1 MPVFCSSCGGP
12 NNDEAR
18 FCSSCGSQITKVS
31 ITLTKE
37 TVLDGRYKIIELIK
51 AGGMGA
57 VYKAVD
63 NRLDEL
69 CAVKEM
75 FSNYTTQE
83 DQDYAEKRFYQEA
96 KTLAKLRHINLPR
109 VIDHFKH
116 QGKFY
121 LVMDFI
127 EGEDLEAILKREG
140 KGGLPEKRIVEY
152 SIQILDVL
160 TYLHNQPSPI
170 VYRDLKPPNIMIQ
183 RGDGKIMLIDFGIA
197 RTVQPGSVT
206 KKTSVGTEG
215 YIAPEQYVGK
225 PEPRSDIY
233 SLGATM
239 HHLLTGMEPM
249 IPFHFTPANKINPLI
264 SERLNDFVMKALQMK
279 PEDRFS
285 TAEEMKKILM
295 ETQIPATQ
303 AGYSNGLPIGA
314 SPRITVVAQ
323 TEPVYRTLPK
333 PEEPVY
339 RTLPKSEEPVY
350 RTLPKPEEPV
360 YRTLPKSEEPVYR
373 TLPPKSQSEEHAYR
387 TLPPK
392 PQEGPEGMI
401 LIPEGEFIVGSDG
414 GDASCRPQQKVYLP
428 AFYIDKYPVSHL
440 MYRKFVRETNHKIPF
455 MEEKE
460 FKEYCWTKEKNYP
473 PGKANQPVV
482 LVSWYDAYA
491 YAKWAGKRLPWE
503 LEWEKAARGTDGR
516 MYPWGDKW
524 EIGKANCLTGGI
536 GSTSPR
542 EMFPMDKSIY
552 GVMEMAGNVK
562 EWTGDYFYPYP
573 YKGPYKK
580 GKMITIRGGSWSE
593 NPNFLTVYLRS
604 RNLPHFK
611 YNNLGFRCAMNV
623 NNEQ

>member
-1 MPVFCSSCGGP
+1 MPIFCSNCGSP

-63 NRLDEL
+63 NRLDEP

-109 VIDHFKH
+109 VIDHFQH

-127 EGEDLEAILKREG
+127 EGEDLEAIVKREG
-140 KGGLPEKRIVEY
+140 KGGLSEKRVVEY

-160 TYLHNQPSPI
+160 AYLHNQPSPI

-183 RGDGKIMLIDFGIA
+183 RSDGKIMLIDFGIA

-285 TAEEMKKILM
+285 TAEEMKKILL

-303 AGYSNGLPIGA
+303 AGYSKGLSIGA
-314 SPRITVVAQ
+314 SPRITVVSQ
-323 TEPVYRTLPK
+323 P
-333 PEEPVY
+333 
-339 RTLPKSEEPVY
+339 
-350 RTLPKPEEPV
+350 EPV

-373 TLPPKSQSEEHAYR
+373 TLPPKQ
-387 TLPPK
+387 
-392 PQEGPEGMI
+392 QEAPEGMI
-401 LIPEGEFIVGSDG
+401 LIPEGEFIAGSDG

-440 MYRKFVRETNHKIPF
+440 MYRKFVRETGHKIPF

-460 FKEYCWTKEKNYP
+460 SKDYCWTKEKNYP

-524 EIGKANCLTGGI
+524 EIGRANCLIGGI

-593 NPNFLTVYLRS
+593 NPNFLTVYQRS
-604 RNLPHFK
+604 RNLPHVK
-611 YNNLGFRCAMNV
+611 CNNLGFRCAMDV
-623 NNEQ
+623 TSDQ

>member
-1 MPVFCSSCGGP
+1 MPIFCNSCGSP
-12 NNDEAR
+12 NSDEAR

-63 NRLDEL
+63 NRLDEP

-83 DQDYAEKRFYQEA
+83 DQSYAEKRFYQEA

-109 VIDHFKH
+109 VIDHFQH

-140 KGGLPEKRIVEY
+140 KGGLAEKRVVEY

-160 TYLHNQPSPI
+160 AYLHNQPSPI

-183 RGDGKIMLIDFGIA
+183 RNDGKIMLIDFGIA

-264 SERLNDFVMKALQMK
+264 TDMLNDFVMKALQMK

-285 TAEEMKKILM
+285 TAEEMKKILL
-295 ETQIPATQ
+295 ETQIPASQ
-303 AGYSNGLPIGA
+303 AGYSNGLSIGA
-314 SPRITVVAQ
+314 SPRITVVSQ
-323 TEPVYRTLPK
+323 P
-333 PEEPVY
+333 EPVY

-350 RTLPKPEEPV
+350 RTLPKSEEPV

-373 TLPPKSQSEEHAYR
+373 TLPPK
-387 TLPPK
+387 
-392 PQEGPEGMI
+392 
-401 LIPEGEFIVGSDG
+401 
-414 GDASCRPQQKVYLP
+414 QQ
-428 AFYIDKYPVSHL
+428 
-440 MYRKFVRETNHKIPF
+440 
-455 MEEKE
+455 
-460 FKEYCWTKEKNYP
+460 
-473 PGKANQPVV
+473 
-482 LVSWYDAYA
+482 
-491 YAKWAGKRLPWE
+491 
-503 LEWEKAARGTDGR
+503 
-516 MYPWGDKW
+516 
-524 EIGKANCLTGGI
+524 
-536 GSTSPR
+536 
-542 EMFPMDKSIY
+542 
-552 GVMEMAGNVK
+552 
-562 EWTGDYFYPYP
+562 
-573 YKGPYKK
+573 
-580 GKMITIRGGSWSE
+580 
-593 NPNFLTVYLRS
+593 
-604 RNLPHFK
+604 
-611 YNNLGFRCAMNV
+611 
-623 NNEQ
+623 